1 MAETLITGKEAEQLL
16 RCSRQT
22 LLRLRHSKQ
31 LAHVKMPSGRI
42 FYTNQIIEQFI
53 ADHVQRAR
61 ERKRRP
67 LAA

>member
-22 LLRLRHSKQ
+22 LLRLRNSKQ
-31 LAHVKMPSGRI
+31 LPHVKYGGRI
-42 FYTNQIIEQFI
+42 FYTARIIEQFI
-53 ADHVQRAR
+53 ADRTKRAR
-61 ERKRRP
+61 ERKQRP